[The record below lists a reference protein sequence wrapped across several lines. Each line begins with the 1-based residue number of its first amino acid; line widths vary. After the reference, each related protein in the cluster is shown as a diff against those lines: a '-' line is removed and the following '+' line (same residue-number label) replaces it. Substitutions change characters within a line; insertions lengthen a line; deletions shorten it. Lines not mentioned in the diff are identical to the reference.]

1 MVAESK
7 TWAEHLQEIL
17 THLRMAE
24 KGSLLFVAVD
34 DGELQDGL
42 VSALKEHLDGQVGLS
57 EHHLDP
63 AYPSLGGY
71 LRTLPPPPGRAG
83 ILVYGLD
90 DLPEEARERAFRY
103 LNTEREVMRIAGR
116 SIVLFLRPEA
126 VPELLR
132 RSPDFCVWSSGLFE
146 FRAPS
151 DELVRERELAAF
163 HLLLAGSDLEKLR
176 RRYLEYLV
184 NEHEWLDF
192 RGILQLRTIVRL
204 KLEDVYVPL
213 WATTEPRREVLPLSE
228 LARLRM
234 ELLREGIPAEEAMLR
249 AEAWRLEAAFPE
261 RKVELREAL
270 SENERVVVLGDPGS
284 GKTMLLKCLT
294 LCLAKGK
301 GDRVGLEDGMLPVLL
316 PVSAYADALTRGA
329 DLELV
334 DFLPRYFAE
343 RGLPDLSP
351 LFTEELKRGRCLLLL
366 DGLDEV
372 IGEEMRLEVAR
383 RVRDLASHYPGNR
396 YVVTSRIAG
405 YRAGLL
411 SDNFAHFT
419 ILPFGDEEM
428 EKFARQ
434 WCYAYE
440 RPVLSASEGMGA
452 AELTPEAE
460 RRAEERTKSLIAA
473 ITSKEAIKRLAA
485 NPLLVTILALIHYQ
499 GTRLPHRRVELY
511 RLCVEALAETL
522 NLARSLTRRPIDLW
536 LGEQR
541 LDERFVVQLMA
552 PIAFW
557 MHSEKPGGLVGREEL
572 EERIAAYFEERE
584 GKSSEEAAKL
594 ARDFV
599 ELIRE
604 QSGLLVEWGLDQ
616 FGFMHLTFEEYLTA
630 RYLAGRRD
638 VNELVKGHLH
648 DPRWR
653 EAILLTA
660 GTLKGDF
667 VDDLVEAVWKAN
679 SPYDDLLHRDLLMA
693 ARCLADDV
701 DVSYDLR
708 HRIIEDLFAHWH
720 MTRYEKLRQEMME
733 AFVAMRGSA
742 CEDEVVGDLLA
753 ALRDEEWPVRRRAA
767 SVLSKLGQASDEVVG
782 VLLAALRDEDSDVRW
797 SAAEALGEMGKVS
810 DEVVDALLAA
820 LRDEEWSVRRSAAE
834 ALGKLGKVLDEVVG
848 ALLAALRDE
857 KAFVRR
863 SAALAL
869 GELGKVS
876 GEVVGALLAALRDED
891 AGVRK
896 SAAFV
901 LGELGKPV
909 NEVLAELAKALRS
922 RSVWVVAGAAWA
934 LGKLGRADEQT
945 IQTFARLLRDRKGP
959 KDEGVVV
966 GDRATFAYDFVFE
979 ALWELARQ
987 PREAG

>member
-1 MVAESK
+1 
-7 TWAEHLQEIL
+7 
-17 THLRMAE
+17 MAE
-24 KGSLLFVAVD
+24 KGCLLLVAVD
-34 DGELQDGL
+34 DGELCDGL
-42 VSALKEHLDGQVGLS
+42 VAALKEHLDGQVDLR
-57 EHHLDP
+57 EHRLDF
-63 AYPSLGGY
+63 AYPSLGAY

-103 LNTEREVMRIAGR
+103 LNTEREVMRLAGH
-116 SIVLFLRPEA
+116 SIVLFLRTET

-176 RRYLEYLV
+176 QRYLEYLV
-184 NEHEWLDF
+184 NEHDWLDF

-228 LARLRM
+228 LVRLRG
-234 ELLREGIPAEEAMLR
+234 ELLREGIPAEEAVLR
-249 AEAWRLEAAFPE
+249 AEAWRLEAPLPE
-261 RKVELREAL
+261 RKVELKEAL

-301 GDRVGLEDGMLPVLL
+301 GDRVGLENGMLPILL
-316 PVSAYADALTRGA
+316 PISAYADALILRLRSGQAQGA
-329 DLELV
+329 ELELV

-351 LFTEELKRGRCLLLL
+351 LFTEELERGRCLLLL

-383 RVRDLASHYPGNR
+383 RVRDLVGRYPGNR

-405 YRAGLL
+405 YRPGLL

-419 ILPFGDEEM
+419 ILPFSDEEM

-440 RPVLSASEGMGA
+440 RPVLTLSEGEGEGMGA
-452 AELTPEAE
+452 AELTSEAE
-460 RRAEERTKSLIAA
+460 RRAEERTKNLIAA

-511 RLCVEALAETL
+511 RLCVEALAETW

-541 LDERFVVQLMA
+541 LDERFVVQLLA

-557 MHSEKPGGLVGREEL
+557 MHSERPGGLVGREEL
-572 EERIAAYFEERE
+572 EERIAVYFQERE
-584 GKSSEEAAKL
+584 GRSPEEAGRL
-594 ARDFV
+594 AHDFV

-604 QSGLLVEWGLDQ
+604 QSGLLVERGLDQ
-616 FGFMHLTFEEYLTA
+616 FGFMHLTFEEYLAA

-638 VNELVKGHLH
+638 V
-648 DPRWR
+648 
-653 EAILLTA
+653 
-660 GTLKGDF
+660 
-667 VDDLVEAVWKAN
+667 
-679 SPYDDLLHRDLLMA
+679 
-693 ARCLADDV
+693 
-701 DVSYDLR
+701 
-708 HRIIEDLFAHWH
+708 
-720 MTRYEKLRQEMME
+720 
-733 AFVAMRGSA
+733 
-742 CEDEVVGDLLA
+742 
-753 ALRDEEWPVRRRAA
+753 
-767 SVLSKLGQASDEVVG
+767 
-782 VLLAALRDEDSDVRW
+782 
-797 SAAEALGEMGKVS
+797 
-810 DEVVDALLAA
+810 
-820 LRDEEWSVRRSAAE
+820 
-834 ALGKLGKVLDEVVG
+834 
-848 ALLAALRDE
+848 
-857 KAFVRR
+857 
-863 SAALAL
+863 
-869 GELGKVS
+869 
-876 GEVVGALLAALRDED
+876 
-891 AGVRK
+891 
-896 SAAFV
+896 
-901 LGELGKPV
+901 
-909 NEVLAELAKALRS
+909 
-922 RSVWVVAGAAWA
+922 
-934 LGKLGRADEQT
+934 
-945 IQTFARLLRDRKGP
+945 
-959 KDEGVVV
+959 
-966 GDRATFAYDFVFE
+966 
-979 ALWELARQ
+979 
-987 PREAG
+987 